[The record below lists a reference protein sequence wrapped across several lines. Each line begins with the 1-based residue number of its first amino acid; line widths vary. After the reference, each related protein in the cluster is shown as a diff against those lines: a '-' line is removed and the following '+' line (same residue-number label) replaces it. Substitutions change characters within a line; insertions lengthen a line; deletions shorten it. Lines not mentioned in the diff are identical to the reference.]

1 MVMKEQ
7 YIKIKKTLNEIMEMP
22 YGREVGS
29 HRKNLATNPFH
40 YKRCVETLVDELIEL
55 KNKGANIMI
64 SQIQKI
70 QSLIDNDINK
80 LIVDNKNLNTS
91 TLGEVNEEM
100 ERISLSI
107 RGYVQCMLDIE
118 D

>member
-1 MVMKEQ
+1 
-7 YIKIKKTLNEIMEMP
+7 MEMP
-22 YGREVGS
+22 YGREVGN
-29 HRKNLATNPFH
+29 HRKILAPNPIH
-40 YKRCVETLVDELIEL
+40 YKKNVEMLVYELIEL

-80 LIVDNKNLNTS
+80 LIVDNRNLKTS
-91 TLGEVNEEM
+91 TFGGVDTEM

-107 RGYVQCMLDIE
+107 RSYVQCMLDIE

>member
-1 MVMKEQ
+1 MKEQ
-7 YIKIKKTLNEIMEMP
+7 FVRINKTLNEILEMP
-22 YGREVGS
+22 YGREVGNR
-29 HRKNLATNPFH
+29 RKKLATNPYH
-40 YKRCVETLVDELIEL
+40 YKRCVETLVDELIEF
-55 KNKGANIMI
+55 KNKGANIMT

-80 LIVDNKNLNTS
+80 LIVDNRNLKTS
-91 TLGEVNEEM
+91 NLGEVDKEM

-107 RGYVQCMLDIE
+107 RSYVQCMLDIE